1 MIEHFRNYI
10 GYYFIAASILLI
22 FLGEYFTGFLIGFIT
37 VLKVPPFDWV
47 GRAMDW
53 SAGIGH
59 RYGLKLKAWKEKQ
72 TKPVRILVTIVA
84 AILAFLIWW
93 NMPECELC

>member
-1 MIEHFRNYI
+1 
-10 GYYFIAASILLI
+10 
-22 FLGEYFTGFLIGFIT
+22 
-37 VLKVPPFDWV
+37 
-47 GRAMDW
+47 MDW

-72 TKPVRILVTIVA
+72 SKPVRILVTIIA
-84 AILAFLIWW
+84 AILVFLIWW

>member
-1 MIEHFRNYI
+1 MKEHLKNNI
-10 GYYFIAASILLI
+10 GYYFLAGAILLM
-22 FLGEYFTGFLIGFIT
+22 LGGEYFTGFLIGLVTF
-37 VLKVPPFDWV
+37 LKVPPFDWI

-53 SAGIGH
+53 SAGIGVK
-59 RYGLKLKAWKEKQ
+59 YGLKLRAWKEKQ
-72 TKPVRILVTIVA
+72 NKPIRILVTIVA

>member
-10 GYYFIAASILLI
+10 GYYFIAAAILLI
-22 FLGEYFTGFLIGFIT
+22 VAGEYFTGVLIGFVT

-59 RYGLKLKAWKEKQ
+59 RDGLKLKAWKEKQ
-72 TKPVRILVTIVA
+72 SKPVRILVTIIA
-84 AILAFLIWW
+84 AILVFLIWW